1 MKIKELSLDGDEIDV
16 ASREF
21 SSNGYKVNGKV
32 FAFGS
37 DDPNF
42 TLNFR
47 GVELKDESV
56 IRASFDISP
65 LPDTI
70 AADLPQ
76 VEGSQGIIGKLKR
89 VVKKNSN
96 NEK

>member
-1 MKIKELSLDGDEIDV
+1 M
-16 ASREF
+16 
-21 SSNGYKVNGKV
+21 

-47 GVELKDESV
+47 GVDLKDESV

-65 LPDTI
+65 LPDNI

-76 VEGSQGIIGKLKR
+76 VEGSQGLIGKLKK
-89 VVKKNSN
+89 VVKKNNGS
-96 NEK
+96 